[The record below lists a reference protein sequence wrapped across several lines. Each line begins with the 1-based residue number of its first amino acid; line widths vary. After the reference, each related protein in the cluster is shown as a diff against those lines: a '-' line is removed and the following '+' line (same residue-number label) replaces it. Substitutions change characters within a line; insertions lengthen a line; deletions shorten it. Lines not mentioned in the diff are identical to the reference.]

1 MPSSYFELSPL
12 WSVLSRFRMFLSII
26 LTSVAVGD
34 GCSPCLLLFLSRHK
48 EWMMFWN
55 TYRRMNV
62 LVCLCFVPWVTL
74 EALSNLPWSCLEAA
88 LLWAHPISE
97 TCMGTRRTSVLS
109 SPPVP
114 DKRHKL
120 YLHCLSTSA
129 FCLLLTTDSLLL
141 TKWWSTLG
149 WNVGIGN
156 HNVGTI
162 YVFVIEQILKKNM
175 RLIKSHTHHV
185 NVIISHRL
193 LISTFLSS

>member
-1 MPSSYFELSPL
+1 MVALHASCCFFPATRSEWCFET
-12 WSVLSRFRMFLSII
+12 R
-26 LTSVAVGD
+26 TE
-34 GCSPCLLLFLSRHK
+34 
-48 EWMMFWN
+48 EWMSLFG
-55 TYRRMNV
+55 
-62 LVCLCFVPWVTL
+62 LCFVPWVTL

-141 TKWWSTLG
+141 TKWWRSTLG
-149 WNVGIGN
+149 W
-156 HNVGTI
+156 NVGTI

-175 RLIKSHTHHV
+175 RLIKTHTHHV